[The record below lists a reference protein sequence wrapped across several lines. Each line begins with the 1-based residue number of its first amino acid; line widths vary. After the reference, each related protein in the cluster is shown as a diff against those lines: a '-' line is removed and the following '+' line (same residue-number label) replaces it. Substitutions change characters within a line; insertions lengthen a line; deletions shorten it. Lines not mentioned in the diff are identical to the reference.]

1 MNYQRQKNLYNPY
14 NYSTN
19 TTNTNNTIKKINK
32 QSKTSKN
39 NFDYNNA
46 APAITLKDKYK
57 NHWLIINSNSITKI
71 GVAIMAA
78 ITTIYLTALSIINK
92 DIEYPE
98 SHPYL
103 FTIETLL
110 FSVGMGL
117 LIFLMAYGRGV
128 LGYDTVIQFIII
140 SLKFGIIQL
149 LFQFSGFYTWAFS
162 E

>member
-14 NYSTN
+14 NYS
-19 TTNTNNTIKKINK
+19 NNTKINK

-39 NFDYNNA
+39 NFEYDNA
-46 APAITLKDKYK
+46 APAITLKSKYK
-57 NHWLIINSNSITKI
+57 NHWIIINSNSITKI
-71 GVAIMAA
+71 GIAIMAV

-92 DIEYPE
+92 DIEYPMDR
-98 SHPYL
+98 PYL

-128 LGYDTVIQFIII
+128 LGYDTIIQFIVI
-140 SLKFGIIQL
+140 SLKFGIIHI